1 MIKLTKAASPFSL
14 AASKAASMRPPT
26 PRSMS
31 AIEMVSVEATG
42 RAVEVVL
49 LLLPLCCCSS
59 VDAVVV
65 AAEEEVKEE

>member
-1 MIKLTKAASPFSL
+1 
-14 AASKAASMRPPT
+14 MRPPT

-42 RAVEVVL
+42 RAVL
-49 LLLPLCCCSS
+49 LLLLLIPLCCCRS
-59 VDAVVV
+59 VDAVV